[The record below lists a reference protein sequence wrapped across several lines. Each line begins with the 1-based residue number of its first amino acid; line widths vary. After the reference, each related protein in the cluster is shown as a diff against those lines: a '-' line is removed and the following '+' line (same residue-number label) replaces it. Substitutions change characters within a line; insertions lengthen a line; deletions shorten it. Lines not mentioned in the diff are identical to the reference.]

1 MALTLTRGTTR
12 ARPHCT
18 YCLKTVITKAWRGR
32 EHTGDGRVGPVTW
45 GSFRWEARNRKGA
58 SRERCTRGR
67 GERPGRDA
75 VAPSVTRQIRLPRTR
90 CRYCVAIAGARR
102 GCGRTDEGRVDPIT
116 FGGFQWEARD
126 REGASRPRRKRKRG
140 ERPGRDA
147 VAPSVTKQLYL
158 QRTRRRYCRA
168 IIGVRCRYKCTRQ
181 GPRNPVTIGTL
192 SWKA

>member
-75 VAPSVTRQIRLPRTR
+75 VAPSVT
-90 CRYCVAIAGARR
+90 
-102 GCGRTDEGRVDPIT
+102 
-116 FGGFQWEARD
+116 
-126 REGASRPRRKRKRG
+126 
-140 ERPGRDA
+140 
-147 VAPSVTKQLYL
+147 KQLYL